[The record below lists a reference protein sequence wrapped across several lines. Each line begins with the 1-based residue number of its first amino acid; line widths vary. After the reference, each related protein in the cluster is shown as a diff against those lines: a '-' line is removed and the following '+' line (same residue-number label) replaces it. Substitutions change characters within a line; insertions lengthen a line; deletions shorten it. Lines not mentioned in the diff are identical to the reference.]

1 MRTLGSQTEEM
12 LMTPSNGSQEGL
24 VYSSSTQVIYNEL
37 AEIPVQETDVLEQL
51 QANMKQLADLQAR
64 MKFMMK
70 EIRYLMKV

>member
-12 LMTPSNGSQEGL
+12 LSTPSNGSQEGL
-24 VYSSSTQVIYNEL
+24 VYSSQVVYNEM

-51 QANMKQLADLQAR
+51 QANIRQLADLQAR

-70 EIRYLMKV
+70 EIRYLMKI

>member
-12 LMTPSNGSQEGL
+12 RITPSNGSQQGL
-24 VYSSSTQVIYNEL
+24 AYTSQVIYNEL
-37 AEIPVQETDVLEQL
+37 ADVPVQETDVLEQL